1 MYASC
6 TDRGEGRTLFN
17 RGGMRRGLRAVT
29 RLIGEVESTVDWLR
43 YRRRPSG
50 PFRIVPYRGHGTGQT
65 LYVRGRVLQGK
76 PIPPA
81 SEDDSAWRNLANTV
95 RRLESDEVPAAR
107 VRARAGDVV
116 AEAVAD
122 EEGYFEFE
130 LDTETFTRDR
140 EVWRSVELDL
150 LDPLEEDGT
159 GATATARVLVPPS
172 QSSFAVISDIDD
184 TVVKTD
190 VTNLLRMLRLVFL
203 TNARTRLPFEG
214 VAAFYRALHRGEAGD
229 TTNPIFYV
237 SSSPWNLYDLLHEVF
252 EVHGIPAGP
261 LFLKDYGI
269 AKEVLLSLGH
279 REHKLRSIEHIL
291 EVHSSLPFVLVGDS
305 GQQDPEIYRE
315 VVQRFPGRILTIYIR
330 EVAVSPERDE
340 ELRRIQAELQ
350 ELGVEMVL
358 TPDTVTAARHA
369 LSLGLIDELAL
380 AEVAGEKHREERR
393 PGPIESV
400 IKD

>member
-1 MYASC
+1 
-6 TDRGEGRTLFN
+6 
-17 RGGMRRGLRAVT
+17 MRRGLRAFT
-29 RLIGEVESTVDWLR
+29 RILGEVDSAFDWMR
-43 YRRRPSG
+43 YRRRGGG
-50 PFRIVPYRGHGTGQT
+50 PYRIVPYRGHGTTET

-81 SEDDSAWRNLANTV
+81 SEDDSAWRNLANTI

-107 VRARAGDVV
+107 VRARAGEAS
-116 AEAVAD
+116 AEVVAD

-130 LDTETFTRDR
+130 LDAHTFTRGR
-140 EVWRSVELDL
+140 EVWRSVQLQL
-150 LDPLEEDGT
+150 LDPLDEDGQ
-159 GATATARVLVPPS
+159 GSTAVARVLVPPEE
-172 QSSFAVISDIDD
+172 SSFGVISDIDD

-214 VAAFYRALHRGEAGD
+214 VSAFYRALHRGDAGD
-229 TTNPIFYV
+229 ITNPIFYV

-291 EVHSSLPFVLVGDS
+291 ETHPDLPFVLVGDS
-305 GQQDPEIYRE
+305 GQQDPEIYRD
-315 VVQRFPGRILTIYIR
+315 VTQRFPGRILAIYIR
-330 EVAVSPERDE
+330 EVAVTEERDA
-340 ELRRIQAELQ
+340 ELRALRS
-350 ELGVEMVL
+350 ELGELDVEIIL
-358 TPDTVTAARHA
+358 APDTVTAARHA
-369 LSLGLIDELAL
+369 VSIDLIDEASL
-380 AEVAGEKHREERR
+380 AEIAGEKRREEEQ
-393 PGPIESV
+393 PGPIESAV
-400 IKD
+400 KK

>member
-1 MYASC
+1 
-6 TDRGEGRTLFN
+6 
-17 RGGMRRGLRAVT
+17 MRRGLRAFT
-29 RLIGEVESTVDWLR
+29 RLIGEVESAVDWVR
-43 YRRRPSG
+43 YRRRSAG
-50 PFRIVPYRGHGTGQT
+50 PFRIVPYRGHGTTET

-81 SEDDSAWRNLANTV
+81 SEDDSAWRNLAHTV

-107 VRARAGDVV
+107 VRARAGEAT

-130 LDTETFTRDR
+130 LDARTFTGGR
-140 EVWRSVELDL
+140 EVWRSVKLDL
-150 LDPLEEDGT
+150 LEPLDEEGQ
-159 GATATARVLVPPS
+159 GATATAQVLVPPE
-172 QSSFAVISDIDD
+172 QSSFGVISDIDD

-190 VTNLLRMLRLVFL
+190 VTSLLRMLRLVFL

-214 VAAFYRALHRGEAGD
+214 VAAFYRALHRGDAGE

-291 EVHSSLPFVLVGDS
+291 ETHPGLPFVLVGDS
-305 GQQDPEIYRE
+305 GQQDPEIYLE
-315 VVQRFPGRILTIYIR
+315 VAQRFPGRILAIYIR
-330 EVAVSPERDE
+330 EVSVSEERDA
-340 ELRRIQAELQ
+340 ELRSLRAQLGGE
-350 ELGVEMVL
+350 GVEMILV
-358 TPDTVTAARHA
+358 PDTVTAARHA
-369 LSLGLIDELAL
+369 VSIDLIDEPAL
-380 AEVAGEKHREERR
+380 QEISGEKRREEGL
-393 PGPIESV
+393 PGPIESAV
-400 IKD
+400 KK

>member
-1 MYASC
+1 
-6 TDRGEGRTLFN
+6 
-17 RGGMRRGLRAVT
+17 MRRGLRTFT
-29 RLIGEVESTVDWLR
+29 RLLGELDSAVDWVR
-43 YRRRPSG
+43 YRSRHSG
-50 PFRIVPYRGHGTGQT
+50 PFRIVPYRGHGTTET

-81 SEDDSAWRNLANTV
+81 SEDDSAWRNLANTI
-95 RRLESDEVPAAR
+95 RRLETDEVPLAR
-107 VRARAGDVV
+107 VRARAGEAT
-116 AEAVAD
+116 AEAAAD

-130 LDTETFTRDR
+130 LDAKTFTGGR
-140 EVWRSVELDL
+140 EVWRAVKLDL
-150 LDPLEEDGT
+150 LEPLEEDGT
-159 GATATARVLVPPS
+159 GATAVAHVLVPPE
-172 QSSFAVISDIDD
+172 QSRFGVISDIDD

-214 VAAFYRALHRGEAGD
+214 VSAFYRALHRGEAGE

-279 REHKLRSIEHIL
+279 REHKIRSIEHIL
-291 EVHSSLPFVLVGDS
+291 ETHPGLPFVLVGDS

-315 VVQRFPGRILTIYIR
+315 VAERFPGRVLAIYIR
-330 EVAVSPERDE
+330 EVAVGSDRD
-340 ELRRIQAELQ
+340 AELKAMRA
-350 ELGVEMVL
+350 EMADAGVEMVL
-358 TPDTVTAARHA
+358 VADTVSAARHA
-369 LSLGLIDELAL
+369 VSLELIDEAAL
-380 AEVAGEKHREERR
+380 ADIAGEKRREEKR
-393 PGPIESV
+393 PGPIESAV
-400 IKD
+400 KK